1 MGQKLKI
8 SQSCL
13 LLFLLILSASIKAE
27 AKDEKIKTIPLMS
40 WESSFHAEE
49 LFQAG
54 KLWNNL
60 DLVQWKSLN
69 ELRDP
74 IYSSKNMIPPILWT
88 RVKLPKISKSNT
100 YYMRKLFL
108 STFYDVYFRNEK
120 IHTYR
125 EFENTKFLP
134 IYEKL
139 DYFLLPASMEG
150 EYLYIRTDY
159 LVKFDYA
166 FENFTWIGK
175 LGDLLEYNI
184 QKAILPL
191 LLSFVIISI
200 GFIAFFLFILNLK
213 NSYKP
218 LLYFSIMNLSIG
230 LAILSQNELI
240 FIIYNHPILY
250 FSILNISSLL
260 IPIGIIGF
268 FSHTL
273 GKNLI
278 KTTHVFQKINLCI
291 LFVYFI
297 NYYFISNPETY
308 FLSAVINRLLQ
319 TFYFI
324 EFSYILFQSI
334 QLGKNSVEARIFS
347 IGIFFLLTFILSF
360 IFYLFI
366 FFEST
371 KLPIWGCLLF
381 LISMGVALERD
392 FRLKR
397 QKLIL
402 MKKEYEIQ
410 QKTFHLAQLSRL
422 KEKLSPHFFFNSL
435 NTLHAYTNLNSKLAK
450 ISIDSMI
457 ENYKFLEE
465 HVDSNLVP
473 FDKEWEFTKIYCRL
487 QKVRYLDRLKIK
499 FKKSGDFSNILIPPL
514 SIQPLIENAFKH
526 GFQNSSE
533 RIWKLN
539 IEADI
544 INNQIDISIKDNG
557 SGLEYKENYFQRS
570 LGNIQFRINYFF
582 ESNSIK
588 ISNLDLGGTGI
599 QIQYSPILKS
609 HSHD

>member
-1 MGQKLKI
+1 MGQKLKFFPDFCI
-8 SQSCL
+8 
-13 LLFLLILSASIKAE
+13 LLFLFYTNSIHAD
-27 AKDEKIKTIPLMS
+27 ALDQKIKTIPLMS
-40 WESSFHAEE
+40 WESSFHAED
-49 LFQAG
+49 LFQRG
-54 KLWNNL
+54 TLWDNP
-60 DLVQWKSLN
+60 DLVQWKSLK
-69 ELRDP
+69 ELGDP
-74 IYSSKNMIPPILWT
+74 IYSSKNMVPPILWT
-88 RVKLPKISKSNT
+88 RVKLPQISKSNT

-108 STFYDVYFRNEK
+108 STFYDVYFRKAK
-120 IHTYR
+120 IHKYR
-125 EFENTKFLP
+125 EFEDSTFLP

-139 DYFLLPASMEG
+139 DYFPLPSAAEG
-150 EYLYIRTDY
+150 EYLYIRTDF

-184 QKAILPL
+184 KKAIVPL
-191 LLSFVIISI
+191 LLSLVIICI
-200 GFIAFFLFILNLK
+200 GLIAFFLFILNLK
-213 NSYKP
+213 NSYMP
-218 LLYFSIMNLSIG
+218 LLYFSIMNISIG
-230 LAILSQNELI
+230 LAILSQNELTL
-240 FIIYNHPILY
+240 IIYNHPNLY
-250 FSILNISSLL
+250 FSILNITSLL

-273 GKNLI
+273 GKHLHKITNI
-278 KTTHVFQKINLCI
+278 FQKFNVFF
-291 LFVYFI
+291 LFLYFI
-297 NYYFISNPETY
+297 NYYFILNPETY
-308 FLSAVINRLLQ
+308 FISAVINRLLQ

-324 EFSYILFQSI
+324 EFSYILIKSI
-334 QLGKNSVEARIFS
+334 RLGKDSLEARIFS
-347 IGIFFLLTFILSF
+347 IGIFFLLTFIISF
-360 IFYLFI
+360 ILYLFI
-366 FFEST
+366 FYEST
-371 KLPIWGCLLF
+371 KLPMWGCLLF

-402 MKKEYEIQ
+402 IKKEYEIQ
-410 QKTFHLAQLSRL
+410 QKTFHLAQLNLL

-435 NTLHAYTNLNSKLAK
+435 NTLHAYANLNSKLAK

-457 ENYKFLEE
+457 ENYNFLEE
-465 HVDSNLVP
+465 HVDSNLVT

-499 FKKSGDFSNILIPPL
+499 FKKSGDFTNIAIPPL

-544 INNQIDISIKDNG
+544 IDNQITISVKDNG
-557 SGLEYKENYFQRS
+557 SGLKQKEDYFNRS
-570 LGNIQFRINYFF
+570 LGNIQFRMNYFF

-588 ISNLDLGGTGI
+588 ISNLQMGGTNI
-599 QIQYSPILKS
+599 QIQYKPMLKS

>member
-200 GFIAFFLFILNLK
+200 GF
-213 NSYKP
+213 
-218 LLYFSIMNLSIG
+218 
-230 LAILSQNELI
+230 
-240 FIIYNHPILY
+240 
-250 FSILNISSLL
+250 
-260 IPIGIIGF
+260 
-268 FSHTL
+268 
-273 GKNLI
+273 
-278 KTTHVFQKINLCI
+278 
-291 LFVYFI
+291 
-297 NYYFISNPETY
+297 
-308 FLSAVINRLLQ
+308 
-319 TFYFI
+319 
-324 EFSYILFQSI
+324 
-334 QLGKNSVEARIFS
+334 
-347 IGIFFLLTFILSF
+347 
-360 IFYLFI
+360 
-366 FFEST
+366 
-371 KLPIWGCLLF
+371 
-381 LISMGVALERD
+381 
-392 FRLKR
+392 
-397 QKLIL
+397 
-402 MKKEYEIQ
+402 
-410 QKTFHLAQLSRL
+410 
-422 KEKLSPHFFFNSL
+422 
-435 NTLHAYTNLNSKLAK
+435 
-450 ISIDSMI
+450 
-457 ENYKFLEE
+457 
-465 HVDSNLVP
+465 
-473 FDKEWEFTKIYCRL
+473 
-487 QKVRYLDRLKIK
+487 
-499 FKKSGDFSNILIPPL
+499 
-514 SIQPLIENAFKH
+514 
-526 GFQNSSE
+526 
-533 RIWKLN
+533 
-539 IEADI
+539 
-544 INNQIDISIKDNG
+544 
-557 SGLEYKENYFQRS
+557 
-570 LGNIQFRINYFF
+570 
-582 ESNSIK
+582 
-588 ISNLDLGGTGI
+588 
-599 QIQYSPILKS
+599 
-609 HSHD
+609 